1 LEVNMSNIKEIIPF
15 LFELRKMHL
24 TYRATPQADGRFE
37 NDAEHSWSVA
47 MSAVLVCPYLEE
59 EFGVKIDR
67 EKVLIMSLIHDLA
80 EIKTGDTKTWDEK
93 ARVNKAEKEEMA
105 INELLLTL
113 PEKMSVYLKELWTEC
128 ENQETIEAKIV
139 KSLDRVDPVIHR
151 TATKLGWQNIEDEHQ
166 TMESVNHRQL
176 PRHEFSKVLTDL
188 FVEIRNI
195 AEKEGLFLKK

>member
-1 LEVNMSNIKEIIPF
+1 MANITEIIPF

-24 TYRATPQADGRFE
+24 TYRATPEADGRFE

-47 MSAVLVCPYLEE
+47 MSAVLACPYLEE

-93 ARVNKAEKEEMA
+93 ARVNKTEKEEVAMD
-105 INELLLTL
+105 ELLSTL
-113 PEKMSVYLKELWTEC
+113 PEKTAIYLKDLWTEC
-128 ENQETIEAKIV
+128 EKQETAEAKIV

-151 TATKLGWQNIEDEHQ
+151 TATGLGWQNIEDEQQ

-188 FVEIRNI
+188 FIEIRNI
-195 AEKEGLFLKK
+195 AEKDGLFLKK